1 MLEEYKTIEGAVDS
15 ELRELGSRF
24 LTFLFPISDAAEFQT
39 ALKSLKT
46 TYYDASHHCSAYR
59 LATDP
64 ATEKSSDDGEPAGTA
79 GMPMLNALRSA
90 ELFQVG
96 AVVVRYFGGTKLGT
110 RGLIDAYGGAVVE
123 AIAEASCIQVVPQL
137 DWSVALPFDQ
147 LGLLQQNMGKIGDL
161 SILGNDYHPQGLITH
176 LKGKK
181 EAIEQLKIALER
193 WIIHD

>member
-1 MLEEYKTIEGAVDS
+1 MLEEYKTIEGAVES

-24 LTFLFPISDAAEFQT
+24 LTFLFPISDAADFQ
-39 ALKSLKT
+39 ASLKSLKT
-46 TYYDASHHCSAYR
+46 IYYDASHHCSAYR

-64 ATEKSSDDGEPAGTA
+64 VTEKSSDDGEPGGTA
-79 GMPMLNALRSA
+79 GLPMLNALRSA

-110 RGLIDAYGGAVVE
+110 RGLIDAYGGAVVD
-123 AIAEASCIQVVPQL
+123 AIVTASCVQVVPQL
-137 DWSVALPFDQ
+137 NWSVALPFDQ
-147 LGLLQQNMGKIGDL
+147 LGLLQQSMGKIGDL

-176 LKGKK
+176 LQGKR
-181 EAIEQLKIALER
+181 EAIEQLKNALER

>member
-1 MLEEYKTIEGAVDS
+1 MLEEYKTIEGAVES

-24 LTFLFPISDAAEFQT
+24 LTFLFPISDATEFQT

>member
-1 MLEEYKTIEGAVDS
+1 MLEEYKTIEGAVES

-24 LTFLFPISDAAEFQT
+24 LTFLFPISDAADFQT

>member
-1 MLEEYKTIEGAVDS
+1 MLEEYKTIEGAVES

>member
-1 MLEEYKTIEGAVDS
+1 MLEEYKTIEGAVES

-181 EAIEQLKIALER
+181 EAIEQLKNALER